1 MPAAEPDFT
10 DDDAGDRD
18 AVAAYRLRPHNSE
31 VEQALLGALLINNE
45 ALHRITG
52 FLQAEHFYEPVHGR
66 IYDAI
71 YRFVERGQIANAVT
85 LKPQFDADEALADV
99 GGGDY
104 LARLMGAAISIINVE
119 DYARTIHDLALKR
132 ALIDIGEE
140 VVNRAYDETRDE
152 RAVDQIE
159 QAEQKLFHLAE
170 QGQVEGGFTSFGNA
184 LATALNQIEAAYK
197 RDGNLVG
204 VATGLVDLD
213 NLLGGLQPSDLI
225 ILAGRP
231 SMGKTALATTIAF
244 NAARAYREETDE
256 NGERKP
262 VDGAVV
268 GFFSLEMSAEQLA
281 GACCRIGRDS
291 VRPPAPGHADQRG
304 LPEGSACQ
312 PGTCRHSALYRRH
325 AGDHDCRAALTRT
338 AAEAAARP
346 VAAGS

>member
-213 NLLGGLQPSDLI
+213 QSS
-225 ILAGRP
+225 GRP
-231 SMGKTALATTIAF
+231 
-244 NAARAYREETDE
+244 AA
-256 NGERKP
+256 
-262 VDGAVV
+262 
-268 GFFSLEMSAEQLA
+268 
-281 GACCRIGRDS
+281 
-291 VRPPAPGHADQRG
+291 VRPDHPRRTSVHGQDGVGNDNCLQRG
-304 LPEGSACQ
+304 ARLS
-312 PGTCRHSALYRRH
+312 RR
-325 AGDHDCRAALTRT
+325 DRREWRAQ
-338 AAEAAARP
+338 AR
-346 VAAGS
+346 